1 MATTCPNR
9 EHIQGHPCFGGDRRK
24 FGRLHLPV
32 APACNIK
39 CGYCT
44 RRHDCVSESRP
55 GATSRVLTPRQA
67 LAKVRV
73 AMEDPQLTKMIT
85 VVGIAG
91 PGDPLANEQTF
102 ETFRLVNR
110 AYPHLIKCL
119 STNGLALPD
128 RFEELLEAGLGSLTV
143 TINATDPLVG
153 ARIYSDIRYGG
164 ATFQGPDGAR
174 LLIERQLQ
182 GVALAAGSGIPTK
195 VNTVFIP
202 GVNDDQIGPIARTVK
217 ELGAVFMN
225 IMPVIPQED
234 FAYVRVPSPQKL
246 NELRDAHENIIV
258 QFRHCS
264 QCRADAVG
272 LIGQSSPGGLH
283 HELL

>member
-1 MATTCPNR
+1 MATACPNR
-9 EHIQGHPCFGGDRRK
+9 EFIQGHPCFGGDRRK

-39 CGYCT
+39 CGYCS

-55 GATSRVLTPRQA
+55 GVCSRVLTPKQA

-73 AMEDPQLTKMIT
+73 AMEDPQLSQVIT

-102 ETFRLVNR
+102 ETFRLLDA

-119 STNGLALPD
+119 STNGLALPQRID
-128 RFEELLEAGLGSLTV
+128 ELAALRLGSLTI
-143 TINATDPLVG
+143 TINALDPLVG
-153 ARIYSDIRYGG
+153 ARIYSRVERGDRLENGPSG
-164 ATFQGPDGAR
+164 AQR
-174 LLIERQLQ
+174 LIDNQLR
-182 GVALAAGSGIPTK
+182 GLEMAVAHGIPVK

-202 GVNDDQIGPIARTVK
+202 GVNETEISPIARTVK

-234 FAYVRVPSPQKL
+234 FVNVRPPSAQTL
-246 NELRDAHENIIV
+246 AAVRDAHENIIL

-272 LIGQSSPGGLH
+272 LIGQ
-283 HELL
+283 